1 MGKIKVGVYI
11 CHCGVN
17 IKSTVDV
24 DKLTRFA
31 LTLPHVSVAKNYIY
45 LCSDPGQ
52 ELIKKD
58 IEENSLNRIVVASCS
73 PRMHEPTFRK
83 VLRSAGL
90 NPYCLEMANIREHC
104 SWVHKDA
111 HKATRKAEGILAASV
126 AKANLLEPLEEKEV
140 DVTPTALVIGGGIAG
155 IQAALDIADIG
166 FKVYLV
172 EKEPSIGGH
181 MMQLDKTFPTL
192 DCSACILTPKMSD
205 VGNHPNIE
213 LHTYSEVV
221 DVKGYIGN
229 FKVTIKKKPRY
240 IIEEKC
246 NACGLCV
253 PYCPVEMPDPFNM
266 NLSKM
271 KCLYI
276 PFPQAVPAC
285 YVIDPKHCRY
295 TLKRECKQC
304 DPVCKELKAIDL
316 KQKEQLIQVNVGT
329 IIVATGFDTFDPT
342 LKPELGYGL
351 YPNVITGLEFERLS
365 SASGPN
371 LGELLIHGK
380 KPKDVVFIQCV
391 GSRDKA
397 VGNEYCSRVCCMY
410 TAKQAHL
417 VREKI
422 PDANITIFYMDVR
435 AFGKGFEEFYD
446 RVKQEGVMYRRGNV
460 AEVFKR
466 KDRLIVR
473 AEDTLMGQPIDV
485 EADLVVLAVGM
496 VPRQDTAA
504 VAQILKLSQSADR
517 FFLEAHPKLRPVDT
531 ASDGIFLA
539 GCCQGPKDIPDTV
552 AQASG
557 AAARASI
564 PLSQGKVRTEAIVSY
579 VDERACRGCALCV
592 EACPYEAIELKTIER
607 AGQLVQVASV
617 NEVICKGCG
626 TCVTACLCGVMQ
638 QKSFNDE
645 QLLSMIAV
653 LGERYE

>member
-83 VLRSAGL
+83 VLRSADL

-104 SWVHKDA
+104 SWVHEDV

-126 AKANLLEPLEEKEV
+126 AKASLLEPLEEKEV

-295 TLKRECKQC
+295 TLRRECKQC

-316 KQKEQLIQVNVGT
+316 KQKEQLIQVEVGT

-473 AEDTLMGQPIDV
+473 AEDTLMGQPIEV

-552 AQASG
+552 AQAEG
-557 AAARASI
+557 AAAEVLTLASLGEIEVEATSASI
-564 PLSQGKVRTEAIVSY
+564 DLEICS
-579 VDERACRGCALCV
+579 GCKLCIEV
-592 EACPYEAIELKTIER
+592 CPYSAIDFLENKGIS
-607 AGQLVQVASV
+607 VV
-617 NEVICKGCG
+617 NEALCKGCG
-626 TCVTACLCGVMQ
+626 SCTAVCPSKAAR
-638 QKSFNDE
+638 QKHFTQD
-645 QLLSMIAV
+645 QV
-653 LGERYE
+653 LAEVEGLVA

>member
-1 MGKIKVGVYI
+1 METIKVGVYI

-17 IKSTVDV
+17 IKATVDV
-24 DKLTRFA
+24 DKLTQFSSD
-31 LTLPHVSVAKNYIY
+31 LPPVSVAKSYIY

-58 IEENSLNRIVVASCS
+58 IEEFGLNRIVVASCS

-83 VLRSAGL
+83 VLRSAGI

-104 SWVHKDA
+104 SWVHDDPVM
-111 HKATRKAEGILAASV
+111 ATQKAEALVSAAV
-126 AKANLLEPLEEKEV
+126 AKTRLLEPLEEKEI
-140 DVTPTALVIGGGIAG
+140 DVIPAALVIGGGIAG
-155 IQAALDIADIG
+155 IQTSLDIADTG

-172 EKEPSIGGH
+172 EKQPSIGGH

-221 DVKGYIGN
+221 DVKGYVGN
-229 FKVTIKKKPRY
+229 FQVTIKKKPRY

-266 NLSKM
+266 NFSKI

-276 PFPQAVPAC
+276 PFPQAVPSK
-285 YVIDPKHCRY
+285 YVIDPTHCRY

-304 DPVCKELKAIDL
+304 ELVCKDLKAINL
-316 KQKEQLIQVNVGT
+316 KQKEQLIQVEVGT
-329 IIVATGFDTFDPT
+329 IIVATGFDIFDPI

-371 LGELLIHGK
+371 LGDLLIHGK
-380 KPKDVVFIQCV
+380 KPKEVVFIQCV
-391 GSRDKA
+391 GSRDKSL
-397 VGNEYCSRVCCMY
+397 GNEYCSRVCCMY

-422 PDANITIFYMDVR
+422 PDATITIFYMDVR

-446 RVKQEGVMYRRGNV
+446 RVKQEGVIYRRGNV

-466 KDRLIVR
+466 KNRLIVR
-473 AEDTLMGQPIDV
+473 AEDTLLGQPIEL

-496 VPRQDTAA
+496 VPSKDSPG
-504 VAQILKLSQSADR
+504 VAQLLKLSQSADK

-552 AQASG
+552 AQASA
-557 AAARASI
+557 AAARALTLI
-564 PLSQGKVRTEAIVSY
+564 AKGKVAIEAAISVI
-579 VDERACRGCALCV
+579 DEEFCSGCKTCISL
-592 EACPYEAIELKTIER
+592 CPYDAISFNAEKGISFINEAL
-607 AGQLVQVASV
+607 
-617 NEVICKGCG
+617 CKGCG
-626 TCVTACLCGVMQ
+626 TCAASCPSSVIVARHFTTEEIMAQIEGV
-638 QKSFNDE
+638 
-645 QLLSMIAV
+645 V
-653 LGERYE
+653 L